1 MDNKKLIVGHIKDV
15 NNNMVFSNHTLCAQ
29 FLRDYTDIALL
40 KDVKPEDI
48 TDDTKKYHAYLGI
61 DFEGDT
67 VKRIRIKGQDF
78 PVFVI
83 SLIEHKSD
91 VDYNVSM
98 QLLKY
103 MVHIWDSYAKEQK
116 NNKTG
121 DSRNKSF
128 KYPPIIPIVY
138 YEGAKNWT
146 ADLNLLDRIYMSEIF
161 KDYLPAFNYKVVE
174 THSYTNDEL
183 IAHNDEMSVFML
195 LNKIQTPADFSEFTR
210 VNEEKISKLVKNA
223 NEEIMQIFLDVVWN
237 LCMKL
242 NVPPEE
248 AEKCLENVRDGEMGK
263 WFENMEKMD
272 IQAERRN
279 TEEARKALL
288 EKEKE
293 LESKDKELESKDKEL
308 DKNRQEIESLK
319 QELIQAQKEIAHLK
333 ESPKNN

>member
-1 MDNKKLIVGHIKDV
+1 MEKNKFHVGHVKDV
-15 NNNMVFSNHTLCAQ
+15 NNRMVFSNHTLCAQ

-40 KDVKPEDI
+40 KDVKAEDI
-48 TDDTKKYHAYLGI
+48 IDDTQKYHAYLGI
-61 DFEGDT
+61 EFEGDT
-67 VKRIRIKGQDF
+67 VKRISIKGQEV

-83 SLIEHKSD
+83 SLIEHKTD

-103 MVHIWDSYAKEQK
+103 MVHIWDSYAKEQRD
-116 NNKTG
+116 NKTG
-121 DSRNKSF
+121 DPRNKSF

-138 YEGAKNWT
+138 YEGAKGWT

-183 IAHNDEMSVFML
+183 IAHNDEMSVFMM
-195 LNKIQTPADFSEFTR
+195 LNKIQTARDFSEFTR
-210 VNEEKISKLVKNA
+210 VNEEKLSKLVKNA
-223 NEEIMQIFLDVVWN
+223 SEDVMQIFLDVVWN

-242 NVPPEE
+242 NVPPKE
-248 AEKCLENVRDGEMGK
+248 AEKCLENVRDGEMGI

-279 TEEARKALL
+279 TAEARKALA

-293 LESKDKELESKDKEL
+293 LESKDKELELKNKEL
-308 DKNRQEIESLK
+308 ASIK
-319 QELIQAQKEIAHLK
+319 QELLQLKKEIENLK
-333 ESPKNN
+333 ESQNNN